1 MKNKLILTL
10 NLLLVFFIC
19 SNLVFASSSSIVL
32 DIIDEPILN
41 LKLDDNSSFEKILVS
56 KDLSNK
62 ILFSFYI

>member
-41 LKLDDNSSFEKILVS
+41 LKLDDN
-56 KDLSNK
+56 
-62 ILFSFYI
+62 